1 MSDIRCALRFMPVL
15 LGSVLM
21 AIPSAPLL
29 SAQIAAAPSD
39 PAQANSVT
47 IDVNVADNLGHAVR
61 GLTEQNFTV
70 LDNGQPAKVTGFRA
84 VDTSK
89 EPDAVRVLL
98 VVDMINNNITS
109 VAQERTEITD
119 FLKQD
124 NGRLAHPMSLAVMTE
139 TGVKMSHSY
148 GEDGNALA
156 DALAQVKTELRP
168 VGAGAGFYGA
178 AERVEDSLRMT
189 TQLVQE
195 LSKEPGRKLM
205 IVISPGWA
213 LLTNAGIN
221 ETDGQRDWVFNAI
234 VMLTNALRQ
243 AHVVLYSV
251 NPFMLGRSDP
261 FYYQSYRKPVTKVNN
276 AEYPYLAQQVLAEH
290 SGGLALTD
298 GHDVVGAINT
308 ALRDAG
314 AWYEVTLES
323 TPGDKANE
331 YHKLDVK
338 VNQPGTQVRT
348 TAGYYARPQQLGKKT
363 TPPSKAPEPD
373 PVAR

>member
-1 MSDIRCALRFMPVL
+1 MRDFRCALRLSLAVFFPVL
-15 LGSVLM
+15 M
-21 AIPSAPLL
+21 IASAPLL
-29 SAQIAAAPSD
+29 LAQAAAAPSD

-47 IDVNVADNLGHAVR
+47 IDINVADNLGHAVR
-61 GLTEQNFTV
+61 GLTQENFTV

-89 EPDAVRVLL
+89 EPDAAHVLL
-98 VVDMINNNITS
+98 VVDMINNNLDS
-109 VAQERTEITD
+109 VARERVEMTD

-124 NGRLAHPMSLAVMTE
+124 NGRLSHPMSLAVMTE
-139 TGVKMSHSY
+139 TGLKKTQGYS
-148 GEDGNALA
+148 EDGNVLA
-156 DALAQVKTELRP
+156 TALAQVKSELRP

-178 AERVEDSLRMT
+178 AERLEDSLRMT
-189 TQLVQE
+189 SQLVQE
-195 LSKEPGRKLM
+195 LSAEPGRKM
-205 IVISPGWA
+205 VIMISPGWA

-221 ETDGQRDWVFNAI
+221 ETDGQREWVFNAL
-234 VMLTNALRQ
+234 VMLTNKLRES
-243 AHVVLYSV
+243 HIVLYSV

-261 FYYQSYRKPVTKVNN
+261 FYYQSYRKPVTKVYN

-290 SGGLALTD
+290 SGGLALTE
-298 GHDVVGAINT
+298 GHDVTGAINT

-323 TPGDKANE
+323 APGDKVNE

-348 TAGYYARPQQLGKKT
+348 TAGYYARPQQVGKKT
-363 TPPSKAPEPD
+363 TAPSKAAD
-373 PVAR
+373 PGSVTR